1 MPTPSS
7 DRPTSSEAD
16 FAECRALMK
25 GGSKSFFAA
34 SLLLPNSVC
43 KPATALYAFCRLADD
58 AVDGE
63 GGGLAAL
70 DGLRDR
76 LDRIYAGN
84 PAPIAADREF
94 AQVVAFYGIPKELP
108 AALIEGFEWDGLGR
122 RYDDLSG
129 VTAYGARVAGTVGA
143 MMTMLMGVRD
153 PEALARACDLGIAMQ
168 FTNIARD
175 VGEDARNGRIYLPLS
190 WMREEGIDPDAWLK
204 DPKFDKALGRV
215 IKRLLKEADAL
226 YERSEAGIAA
236 LPPACRGAI
245 HAARFLYAEI
255 GHKVRRQGYDS
266 VTSRAVV
273 PLYHK
278 LWLMVTRLAISDF
291 IPTRRLVA
299 PPLAEAKFLVDAVAA
314 APDWPEA
321 SRGKIRPPIRWW
333 SFTDRVIW
341 VLDLFEELERRD
353 RLRQR
358 A

>member
-7 DRPTSSEAD
+7 NRTASSEAD

-58 AVDGE
+58 AVDE
-63 GGGLAAL
+63 GGGIDAL
-70 DGLRDR
+70 EGLLDR

-94 AQVVAFYGIPKELP
+94 AQVVAFYGIPKTLP

-122 RYDDLSG
+122 RYETLSDLN
-129 VTAYGARVAGTVGA
+129 AYATRVAGTVGA
-143 MMTMLMGVRD
+143 MMTMLMGVREPD
-153 PEALARACDLGIAMQ
+153 AVARACDLGIAMQ

-175 VGEDARNGRIYLPLS
+175 VGEDARRGRIYLPLS

-215 IKRLLKEADAL
+215 VKRLLKAADEL
-226 YERSEAGIAA
+226 YVRSEAGVAA

-255 GHKVRRQGYDS
+255 GHKVRRRGYDS
-266 VTSRAVV
+266 VTGRAVV

-278 LWLMVTRLAISDF
+278 LWLLLTKIVLSDF
-291 IPTRRLVA
+291 IPTHRVVA
-299 PPLAEAKFLVDAVAA
+299 PPVEEARFLVDAVAA
-314 APDWPEA
+314 IPDWPEA
-321 SRGKIRPPIRWW
+321 SKGKIRPPIRWW
-333 SFTDRVIW
+333 SFTDRAIW
-341 VLDLFEELERRD
+341 VLDLFEQLERRD
-353 RLRQR
+353 QLQR
-358 A
+358 R